1 MPIFLILILAVQ
13 VAMLVLLILVAKA
26 EVWIHDDVI
35 KQVDGKLVTLAEE
48 VRQLEDL
55 MFTSNDAAER
65 DLIRSGYE
73 LMKGLSVVF
82 ATLVRDSREAFS
94 AEIPFIERTGKSFSR
109 YRVLCLEEGSVD
121 GTREMLDNWSR
132 NNPAVMVRGSG
143 VDGKAATAGG
153 KMASGRYVRM
163 AALRNAY
170 LRMLRKDSYFGAD
183 MLIVVDSDL
192 SLGWDVDGIAHSF
205 GLLARAQAERSGW
218 PSSSESSTTKP
229 RFLASRKSGD
239 TDYEKVS
246 SKIRSVL
253 DSRANMPYWDYVRQR
268 GLNWTAVCSN
278 GRVREDYSRQYDSIA
293 FRNAHFT
300 KDNFRHH
307 QMIMHSPYGPPEFV
321 DSCFGGL
328 AIYNISVIGDCEYDS
343 TDCEHVPFHEC
354 LAQHGGRMVFNPR
367 QVLDYDS

>member
-1 MPIFLILILAVQ
+1 
-13 VAMLVLLILVAKA
+13 
-26 EVWIHDDVI
+26 VI

-170 LRMLRKDSYFGAD
+170 CECCART
-183 MLIVVDSDL
+183 LILVPTCLLLLTLTYVLD
-192 SLGWDVDGIAHSF
+192 
-205 GLLARAQAERSGW
+205 GLLMALLIRLGCWPARRLSAQGGHRHLKVRLPNRGFLPVVSLATPTMKRYR
-218 PSSSESSTTKP
+218 P
-229 RFLASRKSGD
+229 RFAVFWTVEQTCHIGITCGRGASIGQLFVRMAGCARITAAS
-239 TDYEKVS
+239 T
-246 SKIRSVL
+246 IRSL
-253 DSRANMPYWDYVRQR
+253 SGTHISLR
-268 GLNWTAVCSN
+268 T
-278 GRVREDYSRQYDSIA
+278 
-293 FRNAHFT
+293 T
-300 KDNFRHH
+300 
-307 QMIMHSPYGPPEFV
+307 
-321 DSCFGGL
+321 FG
-328 AIYNISVIGDCEYDS
+328 I
-343 TDCEHVPFHEC
+343 T
-354 LAQHGGRMVFNPR
+354 R
-367 QVLDYDS
+367 